1 MKEKFEKFLDPQ
13 KYRKNKVE
21 NFLKNISNLY
31 FENFEY
37 SSDKSIRNCIVYIY
51 GSRKTDTIG
60 AKAIAEGIEKVLN
73 TELENIKNKNSS
85 YNYLLDIKNACSNI
99 PSTLGG
105 NSLLT
110 FDPVTAIEALE
121 NLQEAFEKASKFS
134 DVGKISFLSDK
145 NVKDYMKTQSNI
157 LKKSIENMNKVINRK
172 PAKKAA
178 SKTSVKK
185 KLGAIKEK
193 IAKNFLETTKE
204 KMAKN
209 FLEAIEEKKAY
220 FELFPSGSNYVQ
232 CNMYLYSKKLEL
244 GNNHFVKGAPVV
256 IESLEK
262 ILIGKLAKQKYKND
276 PGYKYLLGIKNACSR
291 FLTVFKKWKNVEEGL
306 QQPLPGIKA
315 FAGVQQAFVATY
327 RFSNSKLTSKAYNKS
342 SNKNESSFLT
352 DSKVIEY
359 LEKQVKILES
369 STKNLGN
376 RKE

>member
-1 MKEKFEKFLDPQ
+1 MKEKFEKFKKKFEKFLDPQ

-31 FENFEY
+31 FKVFQY
-37 SSDKSIRNCIVYIY
+37 SSDKSIRDCIVYIY
-51 GSRKTDTIG
+51 GRRKTNTIG
-60 AKAIAEGIEKVLN
+60 AKAIAEGLEKVLN
-73 TELENIKNKNSS
+73 TELKNIKNKEKSKNSS
-85 YNYLLDIKNACSNI
+85 YNYLLDIKNACSSI
-99 PSTLGG
+99 PSTIGG

-110 FDPVTAIEALE
+110 LDPVTGIEALE

-145 NVKDYMKTQSNI
+145 DVKDYMKTQSNT

-178 SKTSVKK
+178 SKTSAEE
-185 KLGAIKEK
+185 KLEA
-193 IAKNFLETTKE
+193 AKE

-232 CNMYLYSKKLEL
+232 CNMYLYSEKLDL
-244 GNNHFVKGAPVV
+244 GNNHFAKGAPVV

-276 PGYKYLLGIKNACSR
+276 PGYKYLLGIKNACSK
-291 FLTVFKKWKNVEEGL
+291 FLTVFKKWKNVKEGL

-327 RFSNSKLTSKAYNKS
+327 RFSNSELTSKAYNKS

-352 DSKVIEY
+352 NSEVIEY
-359 LEKQVKILES
+359 LGKQVKILEL